1 MKQTQKLK
9 IGLMLDTKRSL
20 QDWEINLFQNLLNSK
35 YCEIKLIISN
45 NKKIV
50 KNIFFQ
56 KLINKFLQG
65 NLLLLAISKFIKII
79 ERKFIKKKRKDNET
93 KLLNSLNKIKLF
105 KPSYIKKNM

>member
-35 YCEIKLIISN
+35 YCEINLIISN

-79 ERKFIKKKRKDNET
+79 ERKFIKKK
-93 KLLNSLNKIKLF
+93 
-105 KPSYIKKNM
+105 KKRQ

>member
-56 KLINKFLQG
+56 ELINKFLQG
-65 NLLLLAISKFIKII
+65 NLLLSAISKFIKII
-79 ERKFIKKKRKDNET
+79 ERKFIKKKKKRK
-93 KLLNSLNKIKLF
+93 
-105 KPSYIKKNM
+105 